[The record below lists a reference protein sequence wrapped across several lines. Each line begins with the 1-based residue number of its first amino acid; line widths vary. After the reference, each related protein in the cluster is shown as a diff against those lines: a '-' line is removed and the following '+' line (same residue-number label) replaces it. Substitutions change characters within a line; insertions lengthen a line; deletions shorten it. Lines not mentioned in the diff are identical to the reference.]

1 MKRLIS
7 AAAALGAS
15 AAFAGVLF
23 AQGTAVK
30 PTPQTSRPAAQTSKD
45 RPGNT
50 LPAGSAAFVKSAA
63 EGGQAEVDLAT
74 TAESRSSNSQVK
86 SLAETI
92 HRDHEAA
99 NAELKTLA
107 EKKNVTL
114 PTSISKTHQ
123 ATANRL
129 SKLSGAAF
137 DKAYVDEMVKDHRAD
152 IATFQKHKTDA
163 DPDVAAWVNKTL
175 PTLQNHLTMALD
187 AQKAIG
193 KR

>member
-1 MKRLIS
+1 MKNVLS
-7 AAAALGAS
+7 AAAALLAS
-15 AAFAGVLF
+15 ATFSAVLV

-30 PTPQTSRPAAQTSKD
+30 PTPQTAKPASGSA
-45 RPGNT
+45 
-50 LPAGSAAFVKSAA
+50 LPAGSATFVKSAA
-63 EGGQAEVDLAT
+63 EGGQAEVQLAT
-74 TAESRSSNSQVK
+74 TAESKATNSEVK

-92 HRDHEAA
+92 HHDHEAA

-114 PTSISKTHQ
+114 PTAVSKTHQ

-163 DPDVAAWVNKTL
+163 DPDVAAFVTKTL
-175 PTLQNHLTMALD
+175 PTLQNHLTMALN
-187 AQKAIG
+187 AQKAVGGRGG
-193 KR
+193 KH